1 MGRTLRLSLR
11 ACRLLTQT
19 TAFAHLLG
27 GLGPRAFG
35 PVVELESPFPSSLGA
50 CCLQL
55 SLHAGIPAPLARSH
69 TIVICKENNMNPPPQ
84 EVPHKNSHQRKTSQK
99 FQTIVLIKIP
109 TYWKMVSYPLI
120 KEGQLSHKY
129 AIASSVEP
137 MNLLSKGSNES
148 LPKY

>member
-1 MGRTLRLSLR
+1 MTLLRFAQSHLVLLICSL
-11 ACRLLTQT
+11 
-19 TAFAHLLG
+19 
-27 GLGPRAFG
+27 
-35 PVVELESPFPSSLGA
+35 
-50 CCLQL
+50 
-55 SLHAGIPAPLARSH
+55 
-69 TIVICKENNMNPPPQ
+69 PQ

-99 FQTIVLIKIP
+99 LQTIVLIKIP

-129 AIASSVEP
+129 AIAIPVEP